1 MIAHRLLTQQ
11 EIILVVGEHQEAV
24 EDKKR
29 KNMYIIDTKIE
40 RVCDEF
46 SQVKK
51 WVKTIHKKILNTE
64 LDNSKISVYYSYGF
78 FITKSKSD
86 TEVISNEELFK
97 LKYKKRLKIELDK
110 VRVDVTIRVG
120 NLILTN
126 RLERGLIPQ
135 DIKNIVT
142 ELTKVRMMIEGEFHK
157 NKKVIDSIPE
167 VDRNIV
173 QYRIIK
179 GYDDDNDMEPMF
191 DIDLI
196 LDKISKDGIQ
206 SLSPEEKDFLDK
218 SSKHL

>member
-1 MIAHRLLTQQ
+1 
-11 EIILVVGEHQEAV
+11 
-24 EDKKR
+24 
-29 KNMYIIDTKIE
+29 MYIIDTKIE

-51 WVKTIHKKILNTE
+51 WVKTIHKKVLNTK

-78 FITKSKSD
+78 FVTKSKSD
-86 TEVISNEELFK
+86 TEIIRNEEIFK
-97 LKYKKRLKIELDK
+97 LKYKKRLKIELAK

-120 NLILTN
+120 NFTMTN
-126 RLERGLIPQ
+126 RLEKGLIPE

-142 ELTKVRMMIEGEFHK
+142 ELTKVRMMVEGEYHK

-173 QYRIIK
+173 QYKIIK
-179 GYDDDNDMEPMF
+179 GDEDVDMEPMF
-191 DIDLI
+191 DMDLI
-196 LDKISKDGIQ
+196 LDKISKEGIQ

>member
-1 MIAHRLLTQQ
+1 
-11 EIILVVGEHQEAV
+11 
-24 EDKKR
+24 
-29 KNMYIIDTKIE
+29 MYIIDTKIE

-51 WVKTIHKKILNTE
+51 WVKTIHKKVLNTK
-64 LDNSKISVYYSYGF
+64 LDNSKISIYYSYGF
-78 FITKSKSD
+78 FVTKAKSD
-86 TEVISNEELFK
+86 TEIISNEELFK
-97 LKYKKRLKIELDK
+97 LKYKKRLKIELAK

-120 NLILTN
+120 SLILTN
-126 RLERGLIPQ
+126 RLERGLIPE

-142 ELTKVRMMIEGEFHK
+142 ELTKVRMMVEGEYHQ

-173 QYRIIK
+173 QYKIIK
-179 GYDDDNDMEPMF
+179 GDEDVDMEPMF
-191 DIDLI
+191 DMDLI
-196 LDKISKDGIQ
+196 LDKISKEGIQ

>member
-1 MIAHRLLTQQ
+1 M
-11 EIILVVGEHQEAV
+11 V
-24 EDKKR
+24 EDKKI
-29 KNMYIIDTKIE
+29 KTMYIIDTKIE

-51 WVKTIHKKILNTE
+51 WVKTIHKKVLNTK

-78 FITKSKSD
+78 FVTKSKSD
-86 TEVISNEELFK
+86 TEIIHNEELFK
-97 LKYKKRLKIELDK
+97 LKYKKRLKVELGK
-110 VRVDVTIRVG
+110 VRVDITVRVG
-120 NLILTN
+120 NFTMTN
-126 RLERGLIPQ
+126 RLEKGLIPQ

-142 ELTKVRMMIEGEFHK
+142 ELTKVRMMVEGEYHK

-173 QYRIIK
+173 QYKIIK
-179 GYDDDNDMEPMF
+179 GDEDVDMEPMF
-191 DIDLI
+191 DMDLI
-196 LDKISKDGIQ
+196 LDKISKEGIE

>member
-1 MIAHRLLTQQ
+1 
-11 EIILVVGEHQEAV
+11 
-24 EDKKR
+24 
-29 KNMYIIDTKIE
+29 MYIIDTKIE

-51 WVKTIHKKILNTE
+51 WVKTIHKKVLNTK

-78 FITKSKSD
+78 FVTKSKSD
-86 TEVISNEELFK
+86 TEIIRNEEIFK
-97 LKYKKRLKIELDK
+97 LKYKKRLKIELAK

-120 NLILTN
+120 NFTMTN
-126 RLERGLIPQ
+126 RLEKGTIPE

-142 ELTKVRMMIEGEFHK
+142 ELTKVRMMVEGEYHK

-173 QYRIIK
+173 QYKIIK
-179 GYDDDNDMEPMF
+179 GDEDVDMEPMF
-191 DIDLI
+191 DMDLI
-196 LDKISKDGIQ
+196 LDKISKEGIQ

>member
-1 MIAHRLLTQQ
+1 
-11 EIILVVGEHQEAV
+11 
-24 EDKKR
+24 
-29 KNMYIIDTKIE
+29 MYIIDTKIE

-51 WVKTIHKKILNTE
+51 WVKTIHKKVLNTK

-78 FITKSKSD
+78 FVTKSKSD
-86 TEVISNEELFK
+86 TEIISNEEIFK
-97 LKYKKRLKIELDK
+97 LKYKKRLKFELSK
-110 VRVDVTIRVG
+110 VRVDVTIKIG
-120 NLILTN
+120 NFTMTN
-126 RLERGLIPQ
+126 RLEKGTIPE

-142 ELTKVRMMIEGEFHK
+142 ELTKVRMMVEGEYHK

-173 QYRIIK
+173 QYKIIK
-179 GYDDDNDMEPMF
+179 GDEDVDMEPMF

-196 LDKISKDGIQ
+196 LDKISKEGIG

>member
-1 MIAHRLLTQQ
+1 
-11 EIILVVGEHQEAV
+11 
-24 EDKKR
+24 
-29 KNMYIIDTKIE
+29 MYIIDTKIE

-51 WVKTIHKKILNTE
+51 WVKTIHKKVLNTK

-78 FITKSKSD
+78 FVTKAKSD
-86 TEVISNEELFK
+86 TEIIRNEEIFK
-97 LKYKKRLKIELDK
+97 LKYKKRLKVELAK

-126 RLERGLIPQ
+126 RLEKGLIPQ

-142 ELTKVRMMIEGEFHK
+142 ELTKVRMMVEGEYHK

-173 QYRIIK
+173 QYKIIK
-179 GYDDDNDMEPMF
+179 GDDDNDMEPMF
-191 DIDLI
+191 DMDLI
-196 LDKISKDGIQ
+196 LDKISKEGIE

>member
-1 MIAHRLLTQQ
+1 
-11 EIILVVGEHQEAV
+11 
-24 EDKKR
+24 
-29 KNMYIIDTKIE
+29 MYIIDTKIE

-51 WVKTIHKKILNTE
+51 WVKTIHKKVLNTK

-78 FITKSKSD
+78 FVTKTKSD
-86 TEVISNEELFK
+86 TEIISNEELFK
-97 LKYKKRLKIELDK
+97 LKYKKRLKIELAK

-126 RLERGLIPQ
+126 RLERGLIPE

-142 ELTKVRMMIEGEFHK
+142 ELTKVRMMVEGEFHK

-173 QYRIIK
+173 QYKIIK
-179 GYDDDNDMEPMF
+179 GDEDVDMEPMF
-191 DIDLI
+191 DMDLI
-196 LDKISKDGIQ
+196 LDKISKEGIQ

>member
-1 MIAHRLLTQQ
+1 
-11 EIILVVGEHQEAV
+11 
-24 EDKKR
+24 
-29 KNMYIIDTKIE
+29 MYIIDTKIE

-51 WVKTIHKKILNTE
+51 WVKTIHKKVLNTK
-64 LDNSKISVYYSYGF
+64 LDNSKVSVYYSYGF
-78 FITKSKSD
+78 FVTKAKSD
-86 TEVISNEELFK
+86 TEIISNDELFK
-97 LKYKKRLKIELDK
+97 LKYKKRLKIELSK

-120 NLILTN
+120 NFIMTN
-126 RLERGLIPQ
+126 RLEKGTIPQ

-142 ELTKVRMMIEGEFHK
+142 ELTKVRMMVEGEFHK

-173 QYRIIK
+173 QYKIIK
-179 GYDDDNDMEPMF
+179 GDENVDMEPMF
-191 DIDLI
+191 DMDLI
-196 LDKISKDGIQ
+196 LDKILKDGIQ

>member
-1 MIAHRLLTQQ
+1 
-11 EIILVVGEHQEAV
+11 
-24 EDKKR
+24 
-29 KNMYIIDTKIE
+29 MYIIDTKIE

-51 WVKTIHKKILNTE
+51 WVKTIHKKVLNTK

-78 FITKSKSD
+78 FVTKAKSD
-86 TEVISNEELFK
+86 TEIIRNEDLFK
-97 LKYKKRLKIELDK
+97 LKYKKRLKIELAK

-126 RLERGLIPQ
+126 RLEKGLIPQ

-142 ELTKVRMMIEGEFHK
+142 ELTKVRMMVEGEYHK

-173 QYRIIK
+173 QYKIIK
-179 GYDDDNDMEPMF
+179 GDDDNDMEPMF
-191 DIDLI
+191 DMDLI
-196 LDKISKDGIQ
+196 LDKISKEGIE

>member
-1 MIAHRLLTQQ
+1 
-11 EIILVVGEHQEAV
+11 
-24 EDKKR
+24 
-29 KNMYIIDTKIE
+29 MYIIDTKIE

-51 WVKTIHKKILNTE
+51 WVKTIHKKVLNTK

-78 FITKSKSD
+78 FVTKSKSD
-86 TEVISNEELFK
+86 TEIISNEEIFK
-97 LKYKKRLKIELDK
+97 LKYKKRLKFELSK
-110 VRVDVTIRVG
+110 VRVDVTIKIG
-120 NLILTN
+120 NFTMTN
-126 RLERGLIPQ
+126 RLEKGTIPE

-142 ELTKVRMMIEGEFHK
+142 ELTKVRMMVEGEYHK

-173 QYRIIK
+173 QYKIIK
-179 GYDDDNDMEPMF
+179 GDEDVDMEPMF

-196 LDKISKDGIQ
+196 LDKISKEGIG

-218 SSKHL
+218 SSKQ

>member
-1 MIAHRLLTQQ
+1 
-11 EIILVVGEHQEAV
+11 
-24 EDKKR
+24 
-29 KNMYIIDTKIE
+29 MYIIYTKIE

-51 WVKTIHKKILNTE
+51 WVKIIHKKVLNTK
-64 LDNSKISVYYSYGF
+64 LDNSKVSVYYSYGF
-78 FITKSKSD
+78 FVTKAKSD
-86 TEVISNEELFK
+86 TEIISNEDLFK
-97 LKYKKRLKIELDK
+97 LKYKKRLKIELAK

-126 RLERGLIPQ
+126 RLEKGLIPK

-142 ELTKVRMMIEGEFHK
+142 ELTKVRMMVEGEYHK

-173 QYRIIK
+173 QYKIIK
-179 GYDDDNDMEPMF
+179 GDEDVDMEPMF
-191 DIDLI
+191 DMDLI
-196 LDKISKDGIQ
+196 LDKISKEGIQ

>member
-1 MIAHRLLTQQ
+1 
-11 EIILVVGEHQEAV
+11 
-24 EDKKR
+24 
-29 KNMYIIDTKIE
+29 MYIIDTKIE

-46 SQVKK
+46 SQIKK
-51 WVKTIHKKILNTE
+51 WVKTVHKKVLNTK

-78 FITKSKSD
+78 FVNKSKSD
-86 TEVISNEELFK
+86 TEIINNEELFK
-97 LKYKKRLKIELDK
+97 LKYKKRLKTEFAK

-126 RLERGLIPQ
+126 RLEKGLIPQ

-142 ELTKVRMMIEGEFHK
+142 ELTKVRMMVEGEYHK
-157 NKKVIDSIPE
+157 NKKVINSIPE

-173 QYRIIK
+173 QYKIIK
-179 GYDDDNDMEPMF
+179 GTDDNDMEPMF
-191 DIDLI
+191 DMDLI
-196 LDKISKDGIQ
+196 LDKISKEGIE

>member
-1 MIAHRLLTQQ
+1 
-11 EIILVVGEHQEAV
+11 
-24 EDKKR
+24 
-29 KNMYIIDTKIE
+29 MYIIDTKIE

-51 WVKTIHKKILNTE
+51 WVKTIHKKVLNTK

-78 FITKSKSD
+78 FVTKSKSD
-86 TEVISNEELFK
+86 TEIIRNEELFK
-97 LKYKKRLKIELDK
+97 LKYKKRLKVELAK
-110 VRVDVTIRVG
+110 VRVDVTVRVG
-120 NLILTN
+120 NFTMTN
-126 RLERGLIPQ
+126 RLEKGLIPQ

-142 ELTKVRMMIEGEFHK
+142 ELTKVRMMVEGEYHK

-173 QYRIIK
+173 QYKIIK
-179 GYDDDNDMEPMF
+179 GDEDVDMEPMF
-191 DIDLI
+191 DMDLI
-196 LDKISKDGIQ
+196 LDKISKEGIE

>member
-1 MIAHRLLTQQ
+1 
-11 EIILVVGEHQEAV
+11 
-24 EDKKR
+24 
-29 KNMYIIDTKIE
+29 MYIIDTKIE

-51 WVKTIHKKILNTE
+51 WVKTIHKKVINTK

-78 FITKSKSD
+78 FVTKSKSD
-86 TEVISNEELFK
+86 TEIISNEELFK
-97 LKYKKRLKIELDK
+97 LKYKKRLKVEFAK

-120 NLILTN
+120 NFIMTN
-126 RLERGLIPQ
+126 RLEKGTIPQ

-142 ELTKVRMMIEGEFHK
+142 ELTKVRMMVEGEYHQ
-157 NKKVIDSIPE
+157 NKKVINSIPE

-173 QYRIIK
+173 QYKIIK
-179 GYDDDNDMEPMF
+179 GNDDNDMEPMF
-191 DIDLI
+191 DMDLI
-196 LDKISKDGIQ
+196 LDKISKEGIE

>member
-1 MIAHRLLTQQ
+1 
-11 EIILVVGEHQEAV
+11 
-24 EDKKR
+24 
-29 KNMYIIDTKIE
+29 MYIIYTKIE

-51 WVKTIHKKILNTE
+51 WIKTIHKKILNTK

-86 TEVISNEELFK
+86 TKVISNEELFK
-97 LKYKKRLKIELDK
+97 LKYKKRLKIELEK
-110 VRVDVTIRVG
+110 VRVDVTVRVG

-126 RLERGLIPQ
+126 RLERDLIPQ

-142 ELTKVRMMIEGEFHK
+142 ELTKVRMMVEGEFHK

-167 VDRNIV
+167 VDKNIV

>member
-1 MIAHRLLTQQ
+1 M
-11 EIILVVGEHQEAV
+11 V
-24 EDKKR
+24 EDKKI
-29 KNMYIIDTKIE
+29 KTMYIIDTKIE

-51 WVKTIHKKILNTE
+51 WVKTIHKKVLNTK

-78 FITKSKSD
+78 FVTKSKSD
-86 TEVISNEELFK
+86 TEIIHNEEIFK
-97 LKYKKRLKIELDK
+97 LKYKKRLKIELAK

-120 NLILTN
+120 NFTMTN
-126 RLERGLIPQ
+126 RLEKGLIPE

-142 ELTKVRMMIEGEFHK
+142 ELTKVRMMVEGEYHK

-173 QYRIIK
+173 QYKIIK
-179 GYDDDNDMEPMF
+179 GNEDVDMEPMF
-191 DIDLI
+191 DMDLI
-196 LDKISKDGIQ
+196 LDKISKEGIQ

>member
-1 MIAHRLLTQQ
+1 
-11 EIILVVGEHQEAV
+11 
-24 EDKKR
+24 
-29 KNMYIIDTKIE
+29 MYIIDTKIE

-51 WVKTIHKKILNTE
+51 WVKTIHKKVLNTK
-64 LDNSKISVYYSYGF
+64 LDNSKVSVYYSYGF
-78 FITKSKSD
+78 FVTKAKSD
-86 TEVISNEELFK
+86 TEIISNDELFK
-97 LKYKKRLKIELDK
+97 LKYKKRLKIELSK
-110 VRVDVTIRVG
+110 VRVDVTIRSG

-142 ELTKVRMMIEGEFHK
+142 ELTKVRMMVEGEYHK
-157 NKKVIDSIPE
+157 NQKVINSIPE

-173 QYRIIK
+173 QYKIIK
-179 GYDDDNDMEPMF
+179 GDDDNDMEPMF
-191 DIDLI
+191 DMDLI
-196 LDKISKDGIQ
+196 LDKISKEGIE

>member
-1 MIAHRLLTQQ
+1 
-11 EIILVVGEHQEAV
+11 
-24 EDKKR
+24 
-29 KNMYIIDTKIE
+29 MYIIDTKIE

-51 WVKTIHKKILNTE
+51 WVKTIHKKVINTK

-78 FITKSKSD
+78 FVTKTKSD
-86 TEVISNEELFK
+86 TEIISNDELFK
-97 LKYKKRLKIELDK
+97 LKYKKRLKIELSK

-120 NLILTN
+120 NFIMTN
-126 RLERGLIPQ
+126 RLEKGTIPQ

-142 ELTKVRMMIEGEFHK
+142 ELTKVRMMVEGEYHQ
-157 NKKVIDSIPE
+157 NKKVIKSIPE

-173 QYRIIK
+173 QYKIIK
-179 GYDDDNDMEPMF
+179 GNDDNDMEPMF
-191 DIDLI
+191 DMDLI
-196 LDKISKDGIQ
+196 LDKISKEGIE

>member
-1 MIAHRLLTQQ
+1 
-11 EIILVVGEHQEAV
+11 
-24 EDKKR
+24 
-29 KNMYIIDTKIE
+29 MYIIDTKIE

-51 WVKTIHKKILNTE
+51 WVKTIHKKVLNTK

-78 FITKSKSD
+78 FVTKSKSD
-86 TEVISNEELFK
+86 TEIIHNEEIFK
-97 LKYKKRLKIELDK
+97 LKYKKRLKIELAK

-120 NLILTN
+120 NFTMTN
-126 RLERGLIPQ
+126 RLEKGLIPE

-142 ELTKVRMMIEGEFHK
+142 ELTKVRMMVEGEYHK

-173 QYRIIK
+173 QYKIIK
-179 GYDDDNDMEPMF
+179 GNEDVDMEPMF
-191 DIDLI
+191 DMDLI
-196 LDKISKDGIQ
+196 LDKISKEGIQ

>member
-1 MIAHRLLTQQ
+1 
-11 EIILVVGEHQEAV
+11 
-24 EDKKR
+24 
-29 KNMYIIDTKIE
+29 MYIIDTKIE

-51 WVKTIHKKILNTE
+51 WVKTIHKKVLNTK

-78 FITKSKSD
+78 FVTKSKSD
-86 TEVISNEELFK
+86 TEIISNEEIFK
-97 LKYKKRLKIELDK
+97 LKYKKRLKVELAK

-120 NLILTN
+120 NFTMTN
-126 RLERGLIPQ
+126 RLEKGLIPQ

-142 ELTKVRMMIEGEFHK
+142 ELTKVRMMVEGEYHK

-173 QYRIIK
+173 QYKIIK
-179 GYDDDNDMEPMF
+179 GAEDVDMEPMF
-191 DIDLI
+191 DMDLI
-196 LDKISKDGIQ
+196 LDKISKEGIE

>member
-1 MIAHRLLTQQ
+1 
-11 EIILVVGEHQEAV
+11 
-24 EDKKR
+24 
-29 KNMYIIDTKIE
+29 MYIIDTKIE

-51 WVKTIHKKILNTE
+51 WVKTIHKKVLNTK

-78 FITKSKSD
+78 FVTKSKSD
-86 TEVISNEELFK
+86 TEIISNEEIFK
-97 LKYKKRLKIELDK
+97 LKYKKRLKVELAK

-120 NLILTN
+120 NFTMTN
-126 RLERGLIPQ
+126 RLEKGLIPQ

-142 ELTKVRMMIEGEFHK
+142 ELTKVRMMVEGEYHK

-173 QYRIIK
+173 QYKIIK
-179 GYDDDNDMEPMF
+179 GDDDNDMEPMF
-191 DIDLI
+191 DMDLI
-196 LDKISKDGIQ
+196 LDKISKEGIE

>member
-1 MIAHRLLTQQ
+1 
-11 EIILVVGEHQEAV
+11 
-24 EDKKR
+24 
-29 KNMYIIDTKIE
+29 MYIIDTKIE

-51 WVKTIHKKILNTE
+51 WVKTIHKKVLNTK
-64 LDNSKISVYYSYGF
+64 LDNSKVSVYYSYGF
-78 FITKSKSD
+78 FVTKAKSD
-86 TEVISNEELFK
+86 TEIISNDELFK
-97 LKYKKRLKIELDK
+97 LKYKKRLKIELSK

-120 NLILTN
+120 NFIMTN
-126 RLERGLIPQ
+126 RLEKGTIPQ

-142 ELTKVRMMIEGEFHK
+142 ELTKVRMMVEGEFHK

-173 QYRIIK
+173 QYKIIK
-179 GYDDDNDMEPMF
+179 GDEDVDMEPMF
-191 DIDLI
+191 DMDLI
-196 LDKISKDGIQ
+196 LDKILKDGIQ

>member
-1 MIAHRLLTQQ
+1 
-11 EIILVVGEHQEAV
+11 
-24 EDKKR
+24 
-29 KNMYIIDTKIE
+29 MYIIDTKIE

-51 WVKTIHKKILNTE
+51 WVKTIHKKVLNTK

-78 FITKSKSD
+78 FVTKAKSD
-86 TEVISNEELFK
+86 TEIISNDELFK
-97 LKYKKRLKIELDK
+97 LKYKKRLKIELSK
-110 VRVDVTIRVG
+110 VRVDVTIRSG

-142 ELTKVRMMIEGEFHK
+142 ELTKVRMMVEGEFHK

-173 QYRIIK
+173 QYKIIK
-179 GYDDDNDMEPMF
+179 GDEDVDMEPMF
-191 DIDLI
+191 DMDLI
-196 LDKISKDGIQ
+196 LDKISKEGIQ

>member
-1 MIAHRLLTQQ
+1 
-11 EIILVVGEHQEAV
+11 
-24 EDKKR
+24 
-29 KNMYIIDTKIE
+29 MYIIDTKIE

-51 WVKTIHKKILNTE
+51 WVKTIHKKVLNTK
-64 LDNSKISVYYSYGF
+64 LDNSKVIVYYSYGF
-78 FITKSKSD
+78 FVTKAKSD
-86 TEVISNEELFK
+86 TEIISNEDLFK
-97 LKYKKRLKIELDK
+97 LKYKKRLKIELAK

-126 RLERGLIPQ
+126 RLEKGLIPQ

-142 ELTKVRMMIEGEFHK
+142 ELTKVRMMVEGEYHK

-173 QYRIIK
+173 QYKIIK
-179 GYDDDNDMEPMF
+179 GDEDVYMEPMF
-191 DIDLI
+191 DMDLI
-196 LDKISKDGIQ
+196 LDKISKEGIQ

>member
-1 MIAHRLLTQQ
+1 
-11 EIILVVGEHQEAV
+11 
-24 EDKKR
+24 
-29 KNMYIIDTKIE
+29 MYIIDTKIE

-51 WVKTIHKKILNTE
+51 WVKTIHKKVLNTK
-64 LDNSKISVYYSYGF
+64 LDNSKVSVYYSYGF
-78 FITKSKSD
+78 FVTKAKSD
-86 TEVISNEELFK
+86 TEIISNDELFK
-97 LKYKKRLKIELDK
+97 LKYKKRLKIELSK
-110 VRVDVTIRVG
+110 VRVDVTIRSG

-142 ELTKVRMMIEGEFHK
+142 ELTKVRMMVEGEFHK

-173 QYRIIK
+173 QYKIIK
-179 GYDDDNDMEPMF
+179 GDEDVDMEPMF
-191 DIDLI
+191 DMDLI
-196 LDKISKDGIQ
+196 LDKISKEGIQ